1 MSVVS
6 HLLYGTLRLRAY
18 DLLPTPPPPPPPPP
32 PQQQQQQ
39 QAGASNGD
47 GGLSLGQAV
56 AALRQRM
63 QQGLQSISSGSMLG
77 EGEDGEEEAGKYA
90 LGQLLRARCQQEQ
103 DVTAPAASPL
113 VLYPDSELV
122 DWLV

>member
-1 MSVVS
+1 
-6 HLLYGTLRLRAY
+6 
-18 DLLPTPPPPPPPPP
+18 
-32 PQQQQQQ
+32 
-39 QAGASNGD
+39 
-47 GGLSLGQAV
+47 
-56 AALRQRM
+56 M

-77 EGEDGEEEAGKYA
+77 EGEDGEEAEGKYA

-122 DWLV
+122 DWLVESGMQNHRVLWAGKWVSKYNHCARKARVRAASNMLHASAGTHNGMARRAVDHAWQ